1 MNLMSEKVTIRIP
14 KELLSAAKRSAITI
28 DCKLSAFIRTCLIY
42 SIEALE
48 EDKSNKLK

>member
-1 MNLMSEKVTIRIP
+1 MDSMSEKITIRIP
-14 KELLSAAKRSAITI
+14 KELLIASKICAMDV
-28 DCKLSAFIRTCLIY
+28 DCKLSEFIRTCLIY